1 MIASK
6 VLGSDSS
13 YLCRLG
19 ALCAVLCGVA
29 AVLGVVL
36 VTMEP
41 TAGNVAATVGA
52 LGMALLGSFF
62 MLRG

>member
-6 VLGSDSS
+6 VLGRDSS

-19 ALCAVLCGVA
+19 ALCVVLCGVA
-29 AVLGVVL
+29 AVLGMVL
-36 VTMEP
+36 VAMEP
-41 TAGNVAATVGA
+41 AGGNVAATVGA
-52 LGMALLGSFF
+52 FGMALLGFFF